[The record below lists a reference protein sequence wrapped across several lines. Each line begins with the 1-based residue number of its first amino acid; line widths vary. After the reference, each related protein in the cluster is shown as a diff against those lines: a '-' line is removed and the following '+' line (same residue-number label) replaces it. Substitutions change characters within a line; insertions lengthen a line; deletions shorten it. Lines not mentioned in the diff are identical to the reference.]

1 MNRIEDA
8 KKKYE
13 DIPVPEVLGQRV
25 QAAVARSKKQQRK
38 KRITRLFYRAA
49 GRSLTA
55 AAAVVAVF
63 YPDGKYKYR
72 ICGYGQRDSC
82 CRRGG

>member
-38 KRITRLFYRAA
+38 KRITRL
-49 GRSLTA
+49 
-55 AAAVVAVF
+55 
-63 YPDGKYKYR
+63 
-72 ICGYGQRDSC
+72 
-82 CRRGG
+82 